1 MPWITTT
8 EVEAALGSP
17 VAPGDDAYLS
27 MATDAA
33 NAFAFR
39 RRKAAGYTDDPD
51 TATADVVMG
60 TTLYAVALFR
70 ERGTT
75 DSYAS
80 FEDLAG
86 AYTPPGSMSQVNK
99 LLGIGKPQLDRVP
112 PTP

>member
-1 MPWITTT
+1 MPWIDTA
-8 EVEAALGSP
+8 EVESALGSP
-17 VAPGDDAYLS
+17 VAPGDDTYLE

-51 TATADVVMG
+51 VATPDVVMG

-70 ERGTT
+70 ERGST

-80 FEDLAG
+80 YEDLAG
-86 AYTPPGSMSQVNK
+86 AYVPPGSMSQVNK
-99 LLGIGKPQLDRVP
+99 LLGIGKPQIDRVA